1 MLNAIATLLG
11 LKHSLVTGLAI
22 VALLLVFGPQLKQM
36 GNAQQTQQVQQAQQV
51 QQEQELPQQQQATEA
66 LQTLPQ
72 EQVQEHEQ
80 NNSLQENL
88 KIFELD
94 EKGFNWNRDWWKYV
108 LMALSVVIV
117 AYLTLKVTNMLFRT
131 AIVMLCIALGL
142 VGSLLLTPVVTP
154 FLASFLEGKLPDF
167 LAPIYIA
174 YALCF
179 LVCYL
184 IATAITNAVGRPGK
198 SKNNTKADDDSK

>member
-22 VALLLVFGPQLKQM
+22 AALLLVFGPQLKKM
-36 GNAQQTQQVQQAQQV
+36 GTTEPQQGQQAQQV
-51 QQEQELPQQQQATEA
+51 QQMPSHQQPLVTETQQA
-66 LQTLPQ
+66 QPQ
-72 EQVQEHEQ
+72 GQEQ

-88 KIFELD
+88 KVLELD
-94 EKGFNWNRDWWKYV
+94 EQGFNWKRDWWKYV

-131 AIVMLCIALGL
+131 AIVMLCIAFGL

-154 FLASFLEGKLPDF
+154 FMADFLEGKLPSF

-184 IATAITNAVGRPGK
+184 VATAITNAVGRPGK
-198 SKNNTKADDDSK
+198 SKNNTKANDDSK

>member
-1 MLNAIATLLG
+1 MLNAIATLFG

-22 VALLLVFGPQLKQM
+22 AALLLVFGPQLKKL
-36 GNAQQTQQVQQAQQV
+36 GNEQQTPQQTQQVQQV
-51 QQEQELPQQQQATEA
+51 
-66 LQTLPQ
+66 LPQ
-72 EQVQEHEQ
+72 ETPSSQGTESQASQIQETPQQ

-88 KIFELD
+88 KVLELD
-94 EKGFNWNRDWWKYV
+94 KEGFNWNRDWWKYV

-131 AIVMLCIALGL
+131 AIVMLCIAFGL

-154 FLASFLEGKLPDF
+154 FMADFLEGKLPSF

-184 IATAITNAVGRPGK
+184 IVTAITNAVCRPGK

>member
-22 VALLLVFGPQLKQM
+22 AALLLVFGPQLKKM
-36 GNAQQTQQVQQAQQV
+36 GTTEPQQAQLVQQVQQ
-51 QQEQELPQQQQATEA
+51 LPSQQQPLVTET
-66 LQTLPQ
+66 QQGQPQ
-72 EQVQEHEQ
+72 GQEQ
-80 NNSLQENL
+80 NNSLQDNL
-88 KIFELD
+88 KVLELD
-94 EKGFNWNRDWWKYV
+94 EQGFNWKRDWWKYV

-131 AIVMLCIALGL
+131 AIVMLCIAFGL

-154 FLASFLEGKLPDF
+154 FMADFLEGKLPSF

-184 IATAITNAVGRPGK
+184 VATAITNAVGRPGK
-198 SKNNTKADDDSK
+198 SKNNTKANDDSK